1 METLKELSKSYAD
14 QCYAVNSA
22 EIGGVLYRETIKDFE
37 AGYKAAFRWI
47 SVNDR
52 LPDTGRAVLAMDEC
66 TRLVW
71 TSNCIEGRI
80 DSYPDPFLCDL
91 IEATHWREI
100 DFEL

>member
-14 QCYAVNSA
+14 KCYAVNPA

-47 SVNDR
+47 SVKEK
-52 LPDTGRAVLAMDEC
+52 LPDSERAVLAMDEH

-71 TSNCIEGRI
+71 TSNCIQGQFN
-80 DSYPDPFLCDL
+80 SYTEPVLCDL

-100 DFEL
+100 DLES